1 MEISFG
7 NDSKLTKD
15 TSINILNL
23 EKEVFSAIK
32 NIITSIALI
41 VWFSLLIAL
50 KEAALIKRVFNDS
63 NNNLQAFE
71 NKKLKEDSIL
81 SLEVN
86 QTKWDLLR
94 GNPEKNYNA
103 LETEYKK
110 LQASHVI
117 LEI

>member
-1 MEISFG
+1 LEISFST
-7 NDSKLTKD
+7 DSKLTKD

-23 EKEVFSAIK
+23 EKEVFTAIK

-63 NNNLQAFE
+63 NNSLQAFE

-81 SLEVN
+81 SFEVN
-86 QTKWDLLR
+86 KTKWDLLR

-103 LETEYKK
+103 LETEYNK
-110 LQASHVI
+110 L
-117 LEI
+117 LKRLM